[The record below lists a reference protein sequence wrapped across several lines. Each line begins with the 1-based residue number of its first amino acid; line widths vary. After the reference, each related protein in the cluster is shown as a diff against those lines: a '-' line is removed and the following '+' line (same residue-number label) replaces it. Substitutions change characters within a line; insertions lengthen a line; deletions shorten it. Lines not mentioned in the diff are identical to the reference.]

1 MKQIYKKII
10 FFLLMSCFIFVPENA
25 LAANVKLPIN
35 INVSGSNPIYYRYD
49 LSVSKLDSHDNIV
62 SNTIVPLFLQRNGT
76 LIYDFGD
83 FDDVGE
89 YKYNISL
96 SNTDNEKFEFDKRN
110 YIVHIQALT
119 NGYDIYTNTY
129 LEDPLEAAKP
139 AALDFN
145 VKYLVEIKY
154 PNGKNNKNDGSD
166 SRGEKK
172 DSSKKD
178 NKESSSKKDNKE
190 SSKKDNKDSKK
201 IDKNYG
207 DTNSE
212 SEPESNGD
220 IVPVIEIDDPSN
232 VSSINEEDKGTMIDI
247 AKKIKKA
254 IVRTGDES
262 TLEFY
267 IILFFI
273 SICTFILL
281 FFRRKKNHR

>member
-1 MKQIYKKII
+1 M
-10 FFLLMSCFIFVPENA
+10 
-25 LAANVKLPIN
+25 
-35 INVSGSNPIYYRYD
+35 
-49 LSVSKLDSHDNIV
+49 
-62 SNTIVPLFLQRNGT
+62 
-76 LIYDFGD
+76 
-83 FDDVGE
+83 
-89 YKYNISL
+89 
-96 SNTDNEKFEFDKRN
+96 
-110 YIVHIQALT
+110 T

-178 NKESSSKKDNKE
+178 NKES